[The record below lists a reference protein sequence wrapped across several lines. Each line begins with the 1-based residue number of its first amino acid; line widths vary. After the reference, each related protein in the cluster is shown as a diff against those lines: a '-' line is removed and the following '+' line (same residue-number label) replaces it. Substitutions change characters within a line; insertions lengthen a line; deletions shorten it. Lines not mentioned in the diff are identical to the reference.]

1 MNLLSVLESKVY
13 AQTAQAPTTPLT
25 GIAITSVTGL
35 VTLITNILII
45 VGVAI
50 VIVFLALGFIKYI
63 TSGGDKNAV
72 DSAQKTLTYAV
83 IGGVGLLI
91 VYGIRTLLLGLLNA
105 QSFTGY

>member
-13 AQTAQAPTTPLT
+13 ALAAGTTPLT
-25 GIAITSVTGL
+25 GIAISSVNGL
-35 VTLITNILII
+35 VTLVTNILII
-45 VGVAI
+45 VGVAV

-91 VYGIRTLLLGLLNA
+91 VYGLRTLLLGLLSANT
-105 QSFTGY
+105 FTAY